1 MKARKYK
8 QRWAKL
14 NEAEQALLADIGQPM
29 PEGFPPTKTAPD
41 GSLWADPVL
50 LAAYRSQHTSLGDD
64 HG

>member
-14 NEAEQALLADIGQPM
+14 SDDEAERIRDLSKPFDESA
-29 PEGFPPTKTAPD
+29 PPLKTAPD

-50 LAAYRSQHTSLGDD
+50 LAAWRSQHTSGADRA
-64 HG
+64 